1 MLLCLSLFRKINRK
15 RRKCMITNQ
24 VIQKCIDDL
33 KAISKVDLQIYDVEG
48 TFVAQ
53 TQDAPAA
60 DEQII
65 REFIASPAD
74 SQSVGQRQYL
84 KIYEDGEPA
93 YILIC
98 GDGADEYMI
107 GRIAAT
113 QIQSLSIA
121 YRERYDRNSFF
132 QNLLLDNM
140 LLVDI
145 FNRAK
150 KLHIEPMRPRVVLL
164 LEFPQ
169 GKETGAI
176 DYLKGMFME
185 QAGDYVTSV
194 DENIQIVIKQ
204 LEPGDDYAQI
214 AEIAES
220 VVSMMN
226 TEAMLRCRLASGTI
240 VQELKDVSKSYKEA
254 KMALDVG
261 KIFYEEK
268 MIVSY
273 QSLGIGRLIY
283 QLPPNL
289 CKIFIEEIFEGDVPQ
304 ELDEETLIT
313 IDTFLDNNLNVS
325 ETSRQL
331 YVHRNT
337 LLYRLEKLE
346 KLTGLDIRI
355 FDDALT
361 LKIALM
367 VARYMRYLGYYS
379 E

>member
-1 MLLCLSLFRKINRK
+1 
-15 RRKCMITNQ
+15 MITNQ

-33 KAISKVDLQIYDVEG
+33 KTISKVDLQIYDVEG
-48 TFVAQ
+48 TFIAQ
-53 TQDAPAA
+53 TQDAPEA
-60 DEQII
+60 DEKLI
-65 REFIASPAD
+65 REFIASAAD
-74 SQSVGQRQYL
+74 SQSMVGRQYL
-84 KIYEDGEPA
+84 KIYEEGQPA

-98 GDGADEYMI
+98 GDSAEEYMI
-107 GRIAAT
+107 GKIAAA
-113 QIQSLSIA
+113 QIQSLSVA

-164 LEFPQ
+164 LEFPR
-169 GKETGAI
+169 GKEAGAL

-194 DENIQIVIKQ
+194 DEDIQIVIKQ
-204 LEPGDDYAQI
+204 LEPTDGYPEI
-214 AEIAES
+214 AEIAEA

-226 TEAMLRCRLASGTI
+226 TEAMLNVRLASGTI

-268 MIVSY
+268 NIVSY

-289 CKIFIEEIFEGDVPQ
+289 CKIFIEEIFEGEVPQ
-304 ELDEETLIT
+304 ELDEETLVT
-313 IDTFLDNNLNVS
+313 IDTFLENSLNVS

-367 VARYMRYLGYYS
+367 VAKYMRYLGYYS

>member
-1 MLLCLSLFRKINRK
+1 
-15 RRKCMITNQ
+15 MITNQ

-33 KAISKVDLQIYDVEG
+33 KTISKSDLQIYDMEAAL
-48 TFVAQ
+48 VAR
-53 TQDAPAA
+53 TQDAPEA
-60 DEQII
+60 DEKML
-65 REFIASPAD
+65 REFIASAAD
-74 SQSVGQRQYL
+74 TQSIDGRQYL
-84 KIYEDGEPA
+84 RIYEEGEAA

-98 GDGADEYMI
+98 GDSAEEYMI
-107 GRIAAT
+107 GRIAVA
-113 QIQSLSIA
+113 QIQSLSVA
-121 YRERYDRNSFF
+121 YREKYDRNSFF

-145 FNRAK
+145 YNRAK
-150 KLHIEPMRPRVVLL
+150 KLHIDPVKPRVVML
-164 LEFPQ
+164 LELPQ
-169 GKETGAI
+169 GKDAMAL

-204 LEPGDDYAQI
+204 LEPADTYEEIHD
-214 AEIAES
+214 IAES

-226 TEAMLRCRLASGTI
+226 TEAMLKCRLATGTI

-254 KMALDVG
+254 RMALDVG

-273 QSLGIGRLIY
+273 RNLGIGRLIY

-289 CKIFIEEIFEGDVPQ
+289 CKIFIEEIFNGDVPQ
-304 ELDEETLIT
+304 ELDEETTIT
-313 IDTFLDNNLNVS
+313 IDTFLENNLNVS

-346 KLTGLDIRI
+346 KLTGLDIRV
-355 FDDALT
+355 FEDALT

-367 VARYMRYLGYYS
+367 VAKYMRFLEY
-379 E
+379 